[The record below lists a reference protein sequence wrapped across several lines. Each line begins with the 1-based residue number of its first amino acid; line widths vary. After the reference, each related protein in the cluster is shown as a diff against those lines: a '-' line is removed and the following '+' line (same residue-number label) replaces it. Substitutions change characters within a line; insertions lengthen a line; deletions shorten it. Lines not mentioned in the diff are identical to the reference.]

1 MSFNDELY
9 KLVTKPENWEI
20 AKKIS
25 DNMADFG
32 NRLINDFLKEIEKI

>member
-25 DNMADFG
+25 DNMDSFG
-32 NRLINDFLKEIEKI
+32 NRLIKEFWGGD